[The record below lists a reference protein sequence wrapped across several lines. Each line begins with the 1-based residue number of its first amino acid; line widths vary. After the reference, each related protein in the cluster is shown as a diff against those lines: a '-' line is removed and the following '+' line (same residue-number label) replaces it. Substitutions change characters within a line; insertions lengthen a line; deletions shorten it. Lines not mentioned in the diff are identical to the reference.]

1 MSERKVHFR
10 ENMGK
15 LESQKCMSNFLN
27 NIQVKKKGDKGD
39 TSLSWNSGKWVG
51 LAVLGKFCQGVALG
65 EELLE
70 STSMLSQTKRKF
82 HLRSTWWANEFIKL
96 FYKHGV
102 RVTFKESCDNP
113 RVVII
118 PPISFISSI
127 SSDLLSPSLLSN
139 WITGPSVL
147 TLNVNVLV
155 FWANQNVMPPPRAK
169 GRI

>member
-1 MSERKVHFR
+1 MFSNRSKKSPVSERKVHFR

-27 NIQVKKKGDKGD
+27 DIQVKKKEDKRD
-39 TSLSWNSGKWVG
+39 TSLSRNSGKWVG

-118 PPISFISSI
+118 PPISFISSSKFRFII
-127 SSDLLSPSLLSN
+127 SQS
-139 WITGPSVL
+139 SVQ
-147 TLNVNVLV
+147 LNNRP
-155 FWANQNVMPPPRAK
+155 FCINP
-169 GRI
+169 